1 MQTERLSAAPISST
15 RSVAEKVAETA
26 VEASDLDLGRGL
38 IGLARRLR
46 LECQGQHPD
55 VPNLRSPNATYESLV
70 AWEVLPEMSDRLM
83 RRAGV
88 QMARTREELSVPSM
102 EIFSDADLR
111 KSLADGM
118 KFSRF
123 AGIAEKLRSLEDPAD
138 IQPGRLLACELIS
151 QPIPAG
157 NVLAISCARL
167 SPDPEPWSAE
177 AQDDWFLREQR
188 RAAMPEDDLP
198 EAMV

>member
-1 MQTERLSAAPISST
+1 MQTEHFSRSASQAPGG
-15 RSVAEKVAETA
+15 VADLAA
-26 VEASDLDLGRGL
+26 AAAMEASDLDLGRGL

-46 LECQGQHPD
+46 LECNGQHPD

-70 AWEVLPEMSDRLM
+70 AWEVLPEMAARLM

-88 QMARTREELSVPSM
+88 EMARTKDELEVPSM
-102 EIFSDADLR
+102 EIFSEGDLR
-111 KSLADGM
+111 KSLADGLR
-118 KFSRF
+118 FSRF
-123 AGIAEKLRSLEDPAD
+123 AEIGDKLRSFEDPAE

-151 QPIPAG
+151 QPIAAG

-167 SPDPEPWSAE
+167 SPDPEPWTQE
-177 AQDDWFLREQR
+177 AREDWFLREQR
-188 RAAMPEDDLP
+188 RASIPEDDLP

>member
-1 MQTERLSAAPISST
+1 MQTEHLSSFSFPTQQA
-15 RSVAEKVAETA
+15 VAQRAAETA
-26 VEASDLDLGRGL
+26 LEATDLDLGRGL

-46 LECQGQHPD
+46 LECHGQHPD

-70 AWEVLPEMSDRLM
+70 AWEVLPEMAERLM

-88 QMARTREELSVPSM
+88 QMVRTKEELDVPSM

-111 KSLADGM
+111 QSLADGLR
-118 KFSRF
+118 FSRF
-123 AGIAEKLRSLEDPAD
+123 AEIGDRLRGLEDPAE
-138 IQPGRLLACELIS
+138 IQPGRLLACELVS
-151 QPIPAG
+151 QPIAAG

-177 AQDDWFLREQR
+177 AQEDWFLREQR
-188 RAAMPEDDLP
+188 RAALPEDDLP